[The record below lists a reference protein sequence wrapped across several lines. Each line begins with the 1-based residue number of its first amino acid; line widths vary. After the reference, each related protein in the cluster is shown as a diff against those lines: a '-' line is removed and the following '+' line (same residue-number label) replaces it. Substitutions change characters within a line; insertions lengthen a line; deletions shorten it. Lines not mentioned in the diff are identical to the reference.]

1 MQSPKIKLVEIKP
14 ISLQSQ
20 LIMKM
25 TFLNFRRILY
35 VIVFLEIPFSLFSQ
49 NVVLVFSVGQLQSAI
64 NNASA
69 GDTIK
74 LADGTYYN
82 SSLVIGKSSIAVKA
96 ATPGSVF
103 LNGTNDIQITGNYII
118 FSGFQFTSGTISGTV
133 ANVSGSHNTLTQ
145 LNFKGYSAQK
155 YINLQGR
162 YNEISSCNFENKPT
176 TAPQGDLIHITP
188 DEILPGYNKIRY
200 CSFQNMPGIGGDN
213 GNECIR
219 ISNGS
224 TSTYVS
230 RTIVEFCYFNNT
242 GFGDSEAISVKCR
255 ENILRYNTS
264 VNNQRAMFC
273 FRNGDNNIAYG
284 NFFIGAGGIRVKEAN
299 NIYCYN
305 NYFERSGLG
314 GYTDAV
320 TYVYFT
326 DNTPYVL
333 NNINFFH
340 NSFVECGDIDLDH
353 GAVNNTWA
361 NNIFKKSSGNI
372 FTGSTT
378 GIAWAGNI
386 YDGTLGVSIPSGMT
400 KIDPALALNPEGFYG
415 LTASSPAIDAA
426 SANYPAILDI
436 SNVDDDPSLLLD
448 ISGQQRPVS
457 VILKDVGCDEY
468 TTGASTNH
476 PLALNE
482 VGPSYLVQTAAS
494 NDNTKIEQVDFK
506 VYPSRAHSKIT
517 MDYNLISTSN
527 VCLSIINMNGITV
540 KNVIMHEKQPA
551 GKQEITADISGLKNG
566 IYFVCLETENFI
578 KTLKLIVCK

>member
-1 MQSPKIKLVEIKP
+1 
-14 ISLQSQ
+14 
-20 LIMKM
+20 M

-35 VIVFLEIPFSLFSQ
+35 VVTFLEIPFSLFSQ

-64 NNASA
+64 NNAST

-74 LADGTYYN
+74 LADGTYFN
-82 SSLVIGKSSIAVKA
+82 SSLVISKSYIAVKA
-96 ATPGSVF
+96 ATPGKVF
-103 LNGTNDIQITGNYII
+103 LSGTNDIQITGNYIV
-118 FSGFQFTSGTISGTV
+118 FSGFQFTSGTITGTV
-133 ANVSGSHNTLTQ
+133 TNVTGSHNTLTQ

-162 YNEISSCNFENKPT
+162 YNEISFCNFENKPT

-188 DEILPGYNKIRY
+188 DETLPGYNKIRY
-200 CSFQNMPGIGGDN
+200 CSFLNMPGAGGDN

-305 NYFERSGLG
+305 NYFEHSGVG

-326 DNTPYVL
+326 DNTTYVL
-333 NNINFFH
+333 NNINFSH
-340 NSFVECGDIDLDH
+340 NTFVECGNIDLDH
-353 GAVNNTWA
+353 GAVTNTWA

-378 GIAWAGNI
+378 GIAWAGNM
-386 YDGTLGVSIPSGMT
+386 YDGNLGVSIPSGMT
-400 KIDPALALNPEGFYG
+400 RFDPKLALNPDGFYG
-415 LTASSPAIDAA
+415 LTATSPAIDAA
-426 SANYPAILDI
+426 SAGYPAIMDI
-436 SNVDDDPSLLLD
+436 ANVDDDPALLLD
-448 ISGQQRPVS
+448 ISGQQRPAS
-457 VILKDVGCDEY
+457 AILKDVGCDEY

-476 PLALNE
+476 PLAINE
-482 VGPSYLVQTAAS
+482 VGPSYLIYDFTGNGNGIKEDLDLKVKQNRAVDS
-494 NDNTKIEQVDFK
+494 IIIE
-506 VYPSRAHSKIT
+506 
-517 MDYNLISTSN
+517 YNLLSVSN
-527 VCLSIINMNGITV
+527 VSLLIVNTNGIPV
-540 KNVIMHEKQPA
+540 KNIITNQHQP
-551 GKQEITADISGLKNG
+551 SGNQKYTVDVSDLKNG
-566 IYFVCLETENFI
+566 IYLVSLKTGNLLKTKKFV
-578 KTLKLIVCK
+578 VCR